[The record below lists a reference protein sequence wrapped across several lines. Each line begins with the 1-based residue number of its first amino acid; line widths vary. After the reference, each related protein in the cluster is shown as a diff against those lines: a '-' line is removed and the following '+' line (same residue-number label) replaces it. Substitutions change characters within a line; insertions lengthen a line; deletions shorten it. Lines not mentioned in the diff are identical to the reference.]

1 MMKAALMTSF
11 GRVACIVA
19 LFVALAA
26 CGGVKD
32 EDKRDPRV
40 LLGADVEAMYDK
52 YICGDYAAYVDQ
64 MESLDDKP
72 ESYRKQM
79 ADLMKQRHRQQEE
92 DHNGGPQAC
101 HVKSLKMDGNERY
114 CEAYIVVNY
123 KDSTEEEILLP
134 LVFRDGVW
142 RLK

>member
-1 MMKAALMTSF
+1 MMKATLMTTL
-11 GRVACIVA
+11 RAACI
-19 LFVALAA
+19 AA
-26 CGGVKD
+26 CAVTLMACGKAKA
-32 EDKRDPRV
+32 EEEELDPHV
-40 LLGADVEAMYDK
+40 LLEADVEAMYDV
-52 YICGDYAAYVDQ
+52 YIRGEYAVYVDQ

-92 DHNGGPQAC
+92 DHNGGPLAC
-101 HVKSLKMDGNERY
+101 HVKDLKIDHSGNY

-134 LVFRDGVW
+134 LVFKNDKW

>member
-1 MMKAALMTSF
+1 MKATLMTTLT
-11 GRVACIVA
+11 RVACIVA
-19 LFVALAA
+19 LMIS
-26 CGGVKD
+26 
-32 EDKRDPRV
+32 
-40 LLGADVEAMYDK
+40 LGACRGAKAEEERDSHTLLETDVEAMYNH
-52 YICGDYAAYVDQ
+52 YIQGEYAVYVDQ

-92 DHNGGPQAC
+92 DHNGGPASC
-101 HVKSLKMDGNERY
+101 RVKDLKIDSDGRY
-114 CEAYIVVNY
+114 CEAYIVVNF

-134 LVFRDGVW
+134 LVLRNDKW